1 MTVEP
6 NTDSRELT
14 PSAEKELNVYLQEA
28 REAIVRR
35 AWEQSAEGVIG
46 ARGIRDAR
54 RWYEAQVAD
63 TVVFQPRERRPS
75 SRSRAINWF
84 RIQALGFA
92 IAVLGLILAG
102 FALWWELYGGGRG
115 EAGRSVFVSLSASA
129 GTLFV
134 FGLSVA
140 LISRLG
146 DSDVERRTISI
157 ARFIDEWQAIERLVL
172 ALAIDTSQDPNAER
186 MTLGANLLALQN
198 DGVIDAPVAAELR
211 ALIGVRN
218 DAVHGRSNSVST
230 LSIKRAKAARKL
242 LEDLDQ
248 KARR

>member
-1 MTVEP
+1 
-6 NTDSRELT
+6 
-14 PSAEKELNVYLQEA
+14 
-28 REAIVRR
+28 
-35 AWEQSAEGVIG
+35 
-46 ARGIRDAR
+46 
-54 RWYEAQVAD
+54 
-63 TVVFQPRERRPS
+63 VF
-75 SRSRAINWF
+75 
-84 RIQALGFA
+84 
-92 IAVLGLILAG
+92 GLILG
-102 FALWWELYGGGRG
+102 GLALWWELQGGGRG
-115 EAGRSVFVSLSASA
+115 EASRSVFVSLSASA

-186 MTLGANLLALQN
+186 MTLGANLLELQN
-198 DGVIDAPVAAELR
+198 NGVIDAPVAAELR

-218 DAVHGRSNSVST
+218 DAVHGRSNSVSN
-230 LSIKRAKAARKL
+230 LSIKRAKTARKL

-248 KARR
+248 RARR